1 MKEEISMRYL
11 TAAVTISALA
21 SYASTPTRGAESE
34 SIARGK
40 VFAEANCTSCHALT
54 DDKPQRADVP
64 SLARAAD
71 RFPAAMLA
79 ESLEAGIQVGHPK
92 MPVFVFERE
101 NVADLVA
108 YMETLRSER

>member
-1 MKEEISMRYL
+1 MRYL
-11 TAAVTISALA
+11 IAAAAISALA
-21 SYASTPTRGAESE
+21 SCASTPTPVVESE
-34 SIARGK
+34 SVARGK
-40 VFAEANCTSCHALT
+40 VFAEANCTSCHTLT
-54 DDKPQRADVP
+54 NDTAPRADVP

-101 NVADLVA
+101 NIADLVA